1 MEWNGKARCGAA
13 RQARIVNM
21 TLSNDYA
28 ALITLAQ
35 ADELDGIKKQI
46 LDRNEELGAVAAFEL
61 LKELATR
68 RKALAEERRKL
79 QELWDATPAA
89 AEDGGEE
96 DADGG

>member
-1 MEWNGKARCGAA
+1 MAIA
-13 RQARIVNM
+13 
-21 TLSNDYA
+21 SDYA
-28 ALITLAQ
+28 ALIALAQ
-35 ADELDGIKKQI
+35 ADELDGIKRQI

-89 AEDGGEE
+89 ADDNGEE

>member
-1 MEWNGKARCGAA
+1 MCGAG
-13 RQARIVNM
+13 M
-21 TLSNDYA
+21 TLPSDYA
-28 ALITLAQ
+28 ALIAIAQ
-35 ADELDGIKKQI
+35 AHELDGINRQI

-89 AEDGGEE
+89 AEEMELDDNGEE
-96 DADGG
+96 VVSGG

>member
-1 MEWNGKARCGAA
+1 
-13 RQARIVNM
+13 M
-21 TLSNDYA
+21 TLPSDYA
-28 ALITLAQ
+28 ALIAIAQ
-35 ADELDGIKKQI
+35 AHELDGIKRQI

-89 AEDGGEE
+89 ADGIEDGEE

>member
-1 MEWNGKARCGAA
+1 
-13 RQARIVNM
+13 M
-21 TLSNDYA
+21 TLPSDYA
-28 ALITLAQ
+28 ALIAIAQ
-35 ADELDGIKKQI
+35 ANELDGIKKQI

-89 AEDGGEE
+89 AEDVELEDDGEE
-96 DADGG
+96 VVSGG

>member
-1 MEWNGKARCGAA
+1 
-13 RQARIVNM
+13 M
-21 TLSNDYA
+21 TLPSDYA
-28 ALITLAQ
+28 ALIAIAQ
-35 ADELDGIKKQI
+35 AHELDGIKKQI

-89 AEDGGEE
+89 VEEIEDGEE

>member
-1 MEWNGKARCGAA
+1 
-13 RQARIVNM
+13 M
-21 TLSNDYA
+21 TLPSDYA
-28 ALITLAQ
+28 ALIALAQ
-35 ADELDGIKKQI
+35 ANELDGIKKQI

-89 AEDGGEE
+89 ADGLEDGEE
-96 DADGG
+96 GTDGG